1 MFLSFFWNISYLI
14 LIYLYACIFL
24 VFFFWPFLCLVRFLC
39 CLFFMSVNIL
49 KEYQYNAHTHTH
61 QHMCV
66 VFSFCFPSVMSICA
80 TNILNAR
87 PDSIYVPLI
96 FWKRKKGKTYTKNC
110 FRKTKKKR
118 KKRRKKRE
126 KEEWARYPIWIINSR
141 RVAETGH
148 LSANLR
154 QSNRR
159 KLPQLASA
167 GDADGPADWAAAGRM
182 ISVQWSGSRSSG
194 RNDLI
199 RCGLLKGAN
208 QHGAMTYLTI

>member
-96 FWKRKKGKTYTKNC
+96 FWKRKKGKTYTKNWGG
-110 FRKTKKKR
+110 KKEKR
-118 KKRRKKRE
+118 KSEHATQYELLIAGVLRRLGIYRPIYVNQTGE
-126 KEEWARYPIWIINSR
+126 NCRSWRPLVMLMAQLIGPLPAEW
-141 RVAETGH
+141 
-148 LSANLR
+148 
-154 QSNRR
+154 
-159 KLPQLASA
+159 LAY
-167 GDADGPADWAAAGRM
+167 
-182 ISVQWSGSRSSG
+182 
-194 RNDLI
+194 NDLDHAH
-199 RCGLLKGAN
+199 LA
-208 QHGAMTYLTI
+208 AMIWSAADCWKEPISTELWLT